1 MRSERWD
8 DEEPNVVPLRAGQ
21 TSGGRHSG
29 GQYAG
34 ASMAAMPRA
43 TGFHLGAGDVISLL
57 LREWWV
63 MALVFVVIFGLGAA
77 VAMKMPKSYTANAS
91 LLMKLGKDY
100 VYQPAVGDAA
110 TGATATV
117 DEVVQSETEILNS
130 TDVKTRVI
138 ARLGYK
144 VILPDD
150 PALWSPKTPADRADS
165 DAAALKVLTAGF
177 AAATAPG
184 NGVVRLSFKHENAES
199 ASLILNTLIDEYQ
212 ASRQLVYHDAIGPA
226 LEKQKADFDSQLAVA
241 DQAYQSF
248 LMQNG
253 VGDFDAAKATYSKI
267 YDQVQSDL
275 YAAGSQLSQDQGKLG
290 EVEANLKTLSP
301 EMSIERDLDLTVPAK
316 ILSLQQQRADL
327 LSRYLP
333 DAPPVKDID
342 AQIASYQGMVSSGQ
356 GVGEATHKL
365 GSNPVYQAVLQQKFD
380 LEADMASQEG
390 RRAQLQA
397 QADQVTRKLQDMQGI
412 EGQYTNLSTQRNALQ
427 DNIKTFTQRIQQN
440 DAANAMSKGSDD
452 TVRVVEK
459 ASLPDKPKSLR
470 KIILIMAFLFA
481 GFTALCAGLL
491 RVYTRKGFVNAAM
504 ASRALDLPVL
514 AQAGVKTA

>member
-1 MRSERWD
+1 MRPETWD
-8 DEEPNVVPLRAGQ
+8 DDEPKVVPLRAGM
-21 TSGGRHSG
+21 TAVLPR
-29 GQYAG
+29 AG
-34 ASMAAMPRA
+34 AA
-43 TGFHLGAGDVISLL
+43 TLSVRDVLSLL
-57 LREWWV
+57 VREWWI
-63 MALVFVVIFGLGAA
+63 MLLVFVVIFGLGAA
-77 VAMKMPKSYTANAS
+77 VAMKMPKSYTAGAS
-91 LLMKLGKDY
+91 LLMSLGKDY
-100 VYQPAVGDAA
+100 VYQPTVGDSAA
-110 TGATATV
+110 GATATI

-130 TDVKTRVI
+130 TDVKKRVI
-138 ARLGYK
+138 KRLGYK

-150 PALWSPKTPADRADS
+150 PKLWSPRTPADTYDS
-165 DAAALKVLTAGF
+165 DTAALKVLTGGF

-212 ASRQLVYHDAIGPA
+212 SYRHEVYHDAIGPA
-226 LEKQKADFDSQLAVA
+226 LEKQKADFDAQLAVA

-248 LMQNG
+248 LAQNG

-275 YAAGSQLSQDQGKLG
+275 YAAQSQLSQDQSKLG

-327 LSRYLP
+327 LSRYMP
-333 DAPPVKDID
+333 DAQPVKDVD
-342 AQIASYQGMVSSGQ
+342 AQIASYQAMMASGQ

-390 RRAQLQA
+390 RQAQLQA
-397 QADQVTRKLQDMQGI
+397 QADQVTRKLQEMQGI
-412 EGQYTNLSTQRNALQ
+412 EGQYTNLSTERNALQ

-440 DAANAMSKGSDD
+440 DASNAMAKSSDD

-459 ASLPDKPKSLR
+459 ASLPDKPKSMR
-470 KIILIMAFLFA
+470 KLILIMAFLFG
-481 GFTALCAGLL
+481 GFTAVCAGLL

-504 ASRALDLPVL
+504 AGRALDLPVL
-514 AQAGVKTA
+514 AQAGVKAA

>member
-1 MRSERWD
+1 MRPERWD
-8 DEEPNVVPLRAGQ
+8 DEQPKVVPLRAG
-21 TSGGRHSG
+21 
-29 GQYAG
+29 
-34 ASMAAMPRA
+34 MAAPRPA
-43 TGFHLGAGDVISLL
+43 VMNLGIGDILSLL

-63 MALVFVVIFGLGAA
+63 MGLVFIVIFGLGAA
-77 VAMKMPKSYTANAS
+77 VAMKMPKSYTASAS
-91 LLMKLGKDY
+91 LLMSLGKDY
-100 VYQPAVGDAA
+100 VYQPTVGDAA
-110 TGATATV
+110 AGATATV

-130 TDVKTRVI
+130 NDVKKRVI
-138 ARLGYK
+138 AKLGYK

-150 PALWSPKTPADRADS
+150 PELWAPKTAADKADA
-165 DAAALKVLTAGF
+165 DAAALKMMIGGF

-212 ASRQLVYHDAIGPA
+212 TYRREVYHDAIGPA
-226 LEKQKADFDSQLAVA
+226 LQKQKADFDAQLAVA

-248 LMQNG
+248 LAQNG
-253 VGDFDAAKATYSKI
+253 VGDFEAAKATYSKI

-275 YAAGSQLSQDQGKLG
+275 FAAESQMSQDRSKLD

-301 EMSIERDLDLTVPAK
+301 EMSIERDLDLTVPTK
-316 ILSLQQQRADL
+316 ILALQQQRADL
-327 LSRYLP
+327 LSRYMP
-333 DAPPVKDID
+333 DAQPVKDVD
-342 AQIASYQGMVSSGQ
+342 AQIASYQAMMAGGQ

-412 EGQYTNLSTQRNALQ
+412 EGQYTNLSTERNALQ

-440 DAANAMSKGSDD
+440 DAANAMAKGSDD

-459 ASLPDKPKSLR
+459 ASMPDRPKSMR
-470 KIILIMAFLFA
+470 KLVLIMAFLFG

-491 RVYTRKGFVNAAM
+491 RVFTRKGFVNAAM
-504 ASRALDLPVL
+504 AGRALDLPVL
-514 AQAGVKTA
+514 AQAGVKAA